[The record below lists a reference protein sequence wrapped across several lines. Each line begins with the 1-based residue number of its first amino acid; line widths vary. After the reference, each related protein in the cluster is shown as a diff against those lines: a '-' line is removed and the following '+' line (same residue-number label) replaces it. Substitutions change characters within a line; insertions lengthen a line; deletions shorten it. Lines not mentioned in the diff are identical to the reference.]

1 MKYEKELQERICKT
15 RIELARCGAS
25 EILVSI
31 VCSQVTIAFM
41 EALLLKTEENIEWL
55 RKYFEDDDDERG
67 NDDTPPVG
75 PEPDGDGGLILA
87 PEFKISE
94 KMRKRKVELEL
105 MRTGEIS
112 P

>member
-55 RKYFEDDDDERG
+55 RKYFEDD